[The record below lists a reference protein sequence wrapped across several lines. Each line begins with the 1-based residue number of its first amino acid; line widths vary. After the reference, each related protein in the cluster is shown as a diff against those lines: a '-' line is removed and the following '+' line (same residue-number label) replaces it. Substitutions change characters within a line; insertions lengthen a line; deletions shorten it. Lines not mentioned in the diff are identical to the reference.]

1 MSPLPLPTQRFR
13 VYDIVHEVGIDVG
26 PWADFEGE
34 HPASNPKFC
43 YNWAFFDT
51 VRRLVVICLW
61 HAETEQDLGGHF
73 QCQNYRKIAAAKH
86 RWKPSQCKRA
96 EQMDRA
102 LQFAK
107 NRSLPIKVI
116 LLVGSRREDSDDE
129 STSKVAHRCL
139 DSEPWHVEAYEDG
152 GACVLRRGTPPLSA
166 PPLETFTP
174 EEITASG
181 IFSEGTQ
188 SEVTV
193 KTRDRS
199 ARLRDLARAHFAKQS
214 ADGRIHCAVCEWAPH
229 ASLKLTGP
237 IVEIHHG
244 LGICAYPADGR
255 ALTFEE
261 AIQHLT
267 PLCPNCHR
275 ITHAKPGGGMF
286 TLDEIKRGVS
296 GSVINTTG

>member
-1 MSPLPLPTQRFR
+1 MSPLPFPTQRLR
-13 VYDIVHEVGIDVG
+13 VYDLVREVGIDVG

-61 HAETEQDLGGHF
+61 HAETGQDASGHF
-73 QCQNYRKIAAAKH
+73 QRQNYRDIAAAKH

-96 EQMDRA
+96 GQMDTA

-107 NRSLPIKVI
+107 NRNLPINVI
-116 LLVGSRREDSDDE
+116 VLVGSRREDSGDE
-129 STSKVAHRCL
+129 SSSKVEQRCL
-139 DSEPWHVEAYEDG
+139 DPEPWHVAEYDDE
-152 GACVLRRGTPPLSA
+152 GACVLRRGAPQSPP
-166 PPLETFTP
+166 PPPEIFTP
-174 EEITASG
+174 EEITVAG
-181 IFSEGTQ
+181 TFAEGAQ
-188 SEVTV
+188 SQVTA
-193 KTRDRS
+193 KTRERS

-214 ADGRIHCAVCEWAPH
+214 ADGRLHCASCDWAPPL
-229 ASLKLTGP
+229 SLVLTSP

-244 LGICAYPADGR
+244 LGISQYPADGR
-255 ALTFEE
+255 ALTFDE

-275 ITHAKPGGGMF
+275 IAHAKPGGGAF
-286 TLDEIKRGVS
+286 KLEELRQALV
-296 GSVINTTG
+296 